1 MEKIKN
7 SIPLFVVGFIV
18 LVIIRAI
25 IDSYYF
31 SSVTWINIL
40 EILENVITIFFGLA
54 LTALG
59 ASINLKKIFGQSFV
73 PIVIGMVYSFVSFFT
88 ICILIFILGLNI

>member
-1 MEKIKN
+1 MIQSKRY
-7 SIPLFVVGFIV
+7 FFII
-18 LVIIRAI
+18 LIIIRAI
-25 IDSYYF
+25 IDSYYL
-31 SSVTWINIL
+31 SSVTWINVL
-40 EILENVITIFFGLA
+40 EILEDVITILFGLA

-59 ASINLKKIFGQSFV
+59 ASINLKKILSQSFV

>member
-1 MEKIKN
+1 M
-7 SIPLFVVGFIV
+7 
-18 LVIIRAI
+18 
-25 IDSYYF
+25 
-31 SSVTWINIL
+31 TWINIL
-40 EILENVITIFFGLA
+40 EILENIITIFFGLA

-59 ASINLKKIFGQSFV
+59 ASINLKKIFSQSFV

>member
-1 MEKIKN
+1 M
-7 SIPLFVVGFIV
+7 
-18 LVIIRAI
+18 
-25 IDSYYF
+25 
-31 SSVTWINIL
+31 TWINIL

-59 ASINLKKIFGQSFV
+59 ASINLKKIFSQSFV